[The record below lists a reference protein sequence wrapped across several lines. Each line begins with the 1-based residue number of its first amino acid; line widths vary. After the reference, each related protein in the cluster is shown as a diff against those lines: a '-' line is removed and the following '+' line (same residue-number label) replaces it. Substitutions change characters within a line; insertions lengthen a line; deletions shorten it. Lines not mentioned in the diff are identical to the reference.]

1 MVYIPGP
8 GSKNSPDSIKKSKIE
23 KEKETQE
30 VKQIKEP
37 RVKKKKEKKK
47 KTPLVNGDNSTVRRQ
62 RTAVKIPFV
71 VYLLVFLAV
80 FFSVAAF
87 FKTLETQKAVNERL
101 DLMSSKYNNWYQEIK
116 KQSDQ
121 TGELLKPNGWLNQ
134 TILSS
139 NLIKDYIVGIEDI
152 INIAQ
157 KNDFS
162 NLAFCRVFISGNSP
176 VWISIEGNSKT
187 LFAKNISPGLSTE
200 TFYYYKQPKV
210 VIDDK
215 TIIIPRDF
223 KITSGNFENTYILFF
238 NFGSTKLVKMNAQK
252 ISNVPA
258 SFSIWLPK

>member
-8 GSKNSPDSIKKSKIE
+8 GSKNGPDSIKKSKIDNE
-23 KEKETQE
+23 KSEETKE
-30 VKQIKEP
+30 IRAP

-47 KTPLVNGDNSTVRRQ
+47 KTPLVSTDNSTITVQ
-62 RTAVKIPFV
+62 RTRVKIPFV

-87 FKTLETQKAVNERL
+87 LKMLETEKAISERL

-121 TGELLKPNGWLNQ
+121 TNELLKPNGWLNQ
-134 TILSS
+134 SVLSS
-139 NLIKDYIVGIEDI
+139 NLIKDYIIGIDDI

-162 NLAFCRVFISGNSP
+162 DLAFCRIFVSGNSP

-187 LFAKNISPGLSTE
+187 LFAKNISPGLSKE
-200 TFYYYKQPKV
+200 TFYYYKQPKI

-215 TIIIPRDF
+215 TIIIPKDF

-238 NFGSTKLVKMNAQK
+238 NFGATKMAKMNAQK